1 MIVEQT
7 LFNYYSINMILDD
20 KKRVM
25 HDWVHVDLFDD
36 FISKHNL
43 LQINN
48 IKYSSNMV
56 RDMIENG
63 LVDDL
68 GVMSYILKRYM
79 VNCIYGDEFEY
90 LYDRLAL
97 DTEIIEHSI
106 MYACIDLSL
115 GKLTNYDNRI
125 DQLLDRKY
133 YLEVSSSED
142 HYIDGII
149 ENMQEEIKHA
159 AKELLYYIDVF
170 VDRYSKFTNF
180 KRIVELVL
188 EDLSL
193 DTAQE
198 CGTLNGVLGEIVYLL
213 ENVKKFDCSGFY
225 DL

>member
-97 DTEIIEHSI
+97 DTEIIEQSI

-193 DTAQE
+193 AIAQE
-198 CGTLNGVLGEIVYLL
+198 CGTLGGVLDEFVYLL

-225 DL
+225 DR

>member
-106 MYACIDLSL
+106 MCACIDLSL

-193 DTAQE
+193 ATAQE
-198 CGTLNGVLGEIVYLL
+198 CGTSNGVLGEIVYLL